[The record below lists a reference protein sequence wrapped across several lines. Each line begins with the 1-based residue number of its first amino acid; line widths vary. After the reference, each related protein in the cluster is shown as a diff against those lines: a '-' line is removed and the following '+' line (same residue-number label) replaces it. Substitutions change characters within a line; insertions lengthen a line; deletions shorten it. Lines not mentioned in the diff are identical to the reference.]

1 MKKTFKELLHRYKV
15 ESFKIS
21 HAPEHVADVT
31 REIMQSTEEALHN
44 AYTYQFQKDPDPQRI
59 ETFNMIK
66 NFVLEA
72 LMPPVTEKLMRR
84 IVVLERQHAE
94 FVKLVGEILEVI
106 SEGDQDVDSQ
116 AG

>member
-1 MKKTFKELLHRYKV
+1 VKKRFKELLHRYKV

-21 HAPEHVADVT
+21 HANDHVAET
-31 REIMQSTEEALHN
+31 TKEIMGATEEALHN
-44 AYTYQFQKDPDPQRI
+44 AYTYHFHEDPDPRRI

-84 IVVLERQHAE
+84 IVVLEKQHQE
-94 FVKLVGEILEVI
+94 FVRLIGEVLEAL
-106 SEGDQDVDSQ
+106 SDDSVQSDAQ